1 MRIYYYAEAID
12 NLVISQTHA
21 VSFANDGLDYIPG
34 SVLLGAL
41 ASKVYFDDQY
51 SDDLRFALFQNNS
64 NNFFSNAYPV
74 KISEDQKTLIP
85 TLPSPLCLHYPKIEK
100 ATNENYV
107 NKIAPSTDEDHVQY
121 KQVRGNYLSAN
132 LTSLSV
138 DQGTITRTAIDFESQ
153 SAKDKQLFNQKFI
166 KAGAKFLG
174 YIECDEQN
182 QKLIKEFFDQ
192 RVIRI
197 GKSRS
202 SEFGRIKIH
211 VLQQDF
217 NFNEPIKLNK
227 TNDRSYIFLWAISDC
242 QFINLDNGQPSLIP
256 QASNLWSLDNKD
268 DFKFEV
274 DKSFIRTTSKRYFNR
289 KRGGFDG
296 DRLLVNK
303 GSIIC
308 FSTSRDLSVDELQKL
323 QQVGVGLDRQ
333 LGFGQVI
340 VNPAWINDFK
350 INKLFNEFC
359 ISIENVNETQAQ
371 NSNNKLNKYL
381 MDYLKK
387 LKNQNSE
394 IQRYKADQTHTNF
407 VKDLYKKIRVFNFI
421 DDHQDYGSSSTQW
434 QLVFE
439 AAKNCMNLEDCLS
452 KIHEIMFENIATD
465 LNPSATNHKKKTS
478 EIEKASWAAVLL
490 DENKKRILFAQAY
503 ESFIRK
509 NYSSVEHL
517 LFDLEKL
524 VSVDYS
530 KFKNLKAQAQKKEI
544 K

>member
-64 NNFFSNAYPV
+64 HNFFSNAYPV
-74 KISEDQKTLIP
+74 KLSEDQKTLIP
-85 TLPSPLCLHYPKIEK
+85 TLPSPLCLHYPKNKK

-107 NKIAPSTDEDHVQY
+107 NKLAPSTDEDHVQY

-138 DQGTITRTAIDFESQ
+138 GQGTITRTAIDFETQ
-153 SAKDKQLFNQKFI
+153 SAKDNKLFNQKFI

-174 YIECDEQN
+174 YIEYEEQN
-182 QKLIKEFFDQ
+182 QKLINEFFDQ

-211 VLQQDF
+211 VLQQNF
-217 NFNEPIKLNK
+217 NFNDPIKLNK

-308 FSTSRDLSVDELQKL
+308 FSTSQDLSVDELQKL

-350 INKLFNEFC
+350 INKLFNEFS
-359 ISIENVNETQAQ
+359 ISIKNETQDLK
-371 NSNNKLNKYL
+371 SNEKLNVNL
-381 MDYLKK
+381 IDYLIK
-387 LKNQNSE
+387 LKKQNDDT
-394 IQRYKADQTHTNF
+394 QNYKDDQKHTKY

-439 AAKNCMNLEDCLS
+439 AAKNCMNLEDCFR
-452 KIHEIMFENIATD
+452 KIHEIMFENIGVD
-465 LNPSATNHKKKTS
+465 LNPSATNQKKKTS

-490 DENKKRILFAQAY
+490 DENKKRILFAEAY
-503 ESFIRK
+503 ESFINK

-530 KFKNLKAQAQKKEI
+530 KFKNLKDHAQKKEI